1 MTQVPTQ
8 RATGPGHPIR
18 RFITS
23 DAPHTIFIY
32 LLRKWF
38 IENEPTAPAEHRHT
52 PRGFFLTPVHRARP
66 PPYWA
71 PPHKMSQKAYRM
83 ASRMYPILTHNSQ
96 GACAHIRNTLY
107 YTPYFTRARAHLHLP
122 PPSCRPP
129 LLASYGFTVPYLLT
143 KLPLC
148 ARPAQ
153 AGIHVAR
160 GDSEGAR
167 QYNLYHRLVPPVE
180 VAEDLLEQRDPLS
193 LSDVARRD
201 A

>member
-1 MTQVPTQ
+1 MNHST
-8 RATGPGHPIR
+8 
-18 RFITS
+18 
-23 DAPHTIFIY
+23 
-32 LLRKWF
+32 LRKGMLH
-38 IENEPTAPAEHRHT
+38 TRAAEHQFT
-52 PRGFFLTPVHRARP
+52 ERARRHIG
-66 PPYWA
+66 
-71 PPHKMSQKAYRM
+71 PPHKMSQKAY
-83 ASRMYPILTHNSQ
+83 RMYPILTHNSQ